1 VQFSD
6 WLLALHLLAAFALM
20 AALVLFTAVMVANW
34 GDGRP
39 QRASAYFRVAA
50 IGGPLIGAGAGL
62 TLVLGIW
69 LAIDLDAYQP
79 WDGWVI
85 AAIVLWAIGGYAGSR
100 VGAHYT
106 SVQELVDRLAAGG
119 DEPNAELAAKLSDR
133 TIRTLHAITVVAF
146 TAVLVLMFFKP
157 GA

>member
-50 IGGPLIGAGAGL
+50 IGGPLIAAGAGL
-62 TLVLGIW
+62 TLLLGIW

-79 WDGWVI
+79 WDGWII
-85 AAIVLWAIGGYAGSR
+85 AAIVLWGIGGYTGSR

-106 SVQELVDRLAAGG
+106 GLQELVDRLAAGS

-133 TIRTLHAITVVAF
+133 GIRTLHAITVIAF
-146 TAVLVLMFFKP
+146 TAVLVLMIFKP

>member
-1 VQFSD
+1 VRFSD

-50 IGGPLIGAGAGL
+50 IGGPLIGVGVGL
-62 TLVLGIW
+62 TLLLGIW

-79 WDGWVI
+79 WDGWII
-85 AAIVLWAIGGYAGSR
+85 AAIVLWGIGGYTGSR

-106 SVQELVDRLAAGG
+106 GLQELVDRLAAGG

-133 TIRTLHAITVVAF
+133 SIRTLHAITVIAF
-146 TAVLVLMFFKP
+146 TAVLVLMIFKP

>member
-1 VQFSD
+1 MDFTD
-6 WLLALHLLAAFALM
+6 WLLAFHLLAAFALI
-20 AALVLFTAVMVANW
+20 AALVVFTAVMAANW

-39 QRASAYFRVAA
+39 QRAAAFFRLAA
-50 IGGPLIGAGAGL
+50 IGGPLIAVGAGL

-69 LAIDLDAYQP
+69 LAVDLDAYQP

-106 SVQELVDRLAAGG
+106 AAQELVERLAAEGN
-119 DEPNAELAAKLSDR
+119 EPDAELAAKLSDR
-133 TIRTLHAITVVAF
+133 GIRTLHAITVIAF
-146 TAVLVLMFFKP
+146 AAVLVLMIFKP

>member
-1 VQFSD
+1 MQFSD

-50 IGGPLIGAGAGL
+50 IGGPLIAAGAGL
-62 TLVLGIW
+62 TLLLGIW

-79 WDGWVI
+79 WDGWII
-85 AAIVLWAIGGYAGSR
+85 AAIVLWGIGGYTGSR

-106 SVQELVDRLAAGG
+106 GLQELVDRLAAGG

-133 TIRTLHAITVVAF
+133 SIRTMHVITVIAF
-146 TAVLVLMFFKP
+146 TAVLVLMIFKP

>member
-1 VQFSD
+1 MQFSD

-50 IGGPLIGAGAGL
+50 IGGPLIAAGAAL
-62 TLVLGIW
+62 TLLLGIW

-79 WDGWVI
+79 WDGWII
-85 AAIVLWAIGGYAGSR
+85 AAIVLWGIGGYTGSR

-106 SVQELVDRLAAGG
+106 SLQELVDRLAAGG

-133 TIRTLHAITVVAF
+133 SIRTLHVITVIAF
-146 TAVLVLMFFKP
+146 TAVLVLMIFKP

>member
-50 IGGPLIGAGAGL
+50 IGGPLIAAGAGL
-62 TLVLGIW
+62 TLLLGIW

-79 WDGWVI
+79 WDGWIV
-85 AAIVLWAIGGYAGSR
+85 AAIVLWGIGGYTGSR

-106 SVQELVDRLAAGG
+106 SLQELVDRLAARG

-133 TIRTLHAITVVAF
+133 SIRTQHVITVVAF
-146 TAVLVLMFFKP
+146 TAVLVLMIFKP

>member
-1 VQFSD
+1 VEFSD

-34 GDGRP
+34 GDGHP

-62 TLVLGIW
+62 ALVLGIW
-69 LAIDLDAYQP
+69 LAINLDAYQP
-79 WDGWVI
+79 WDGWII
-85 AAIVLWAIGGYAGSR
+85 ASIILWGIGGYAGSR

-106 SVQELVDRLAAGG
+106 ALQDMVDRLSAAGN
-119 DEPNAELAAKLSDR
+119 EPNAELAAKLSDR
-133 TIRTLHAITVVAF
+133 SIRTLHLITVIAF
-146 TAVLVLMFFKP
+146 TAVLVLMVFKP

>member
-1 VQFSD
+1 MGFSD
-6 WLLALHLLAAFALM
+6 WLLALHLLAAFALI

-39 QRASAYFRVAA
+39 QRASAFFRVAA
-50 IGGPLIGAGAGL
+50 LGGPLIGAGAGL

-69 LAIDLDAYQP
+69 LAIDLDDFQP
-79 WDGWVI
+79 WDGWII
-85 AAIVLWAIGGYAGSR
+85 ASIVLWAIGGFAGSR

-106 SVQELVDRLAAGG
+106 ATQELVDRLAVEGN
-119 DEPNAELAAKLSDR
+119 EPNAELAAKLSDAS
-133 TIRTLHAITVVAF
+133 IRTLHAITVIAF
-146 TAVLVLMFFKP
+146 TAVLVLMIFKP